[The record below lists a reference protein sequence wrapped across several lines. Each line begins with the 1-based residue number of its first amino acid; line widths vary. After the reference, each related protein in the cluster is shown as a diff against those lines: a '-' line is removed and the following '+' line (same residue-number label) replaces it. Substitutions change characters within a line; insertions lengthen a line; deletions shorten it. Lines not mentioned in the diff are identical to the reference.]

1 MPGSKEKYMISRYAI
16 VDTDLIGNNVKI
28 AEFAVIRSG
37 VVIGDNVVIHPNV
50 IIEPGVTIGNDVEI
64 FPGTYIGKVP
74 KGAGATARPITYEA
88 WVIISSECIIGPN
101 AVIFYEVEIGN
112 NTLLGDGA
120 SLREKVCVGHHCLI
134 SRYVTVN
141 YNSIIGNY
149 TRIMDLTHITGNC
162 RIGNNVFIS
171 TGVTT
176 TNDNIVV
183 DRTYEETMTG
193 PTIEDRATVGASASL
208 LPGVRVGE
216 GAFVG
221 VGAVVTKDVAPY
233 DLVMGVPARVIRN
246 LRENRLKSE

>member
-1 MPGSKEKYMISRYAI
+1 MISKYAI
-16 VDTDLIGNNVKI
+16 IETDSIGKNVKI
-28 AEFAVIRSG
+28 AEFAVIKSG
-37 VVIGDNVVIHPNV
+37 VVIGDNVIIHPNV

-88 WVIISSECIIGPN
+88 WVRISSECAIGPN

-120 SLREKVCVGHHCLI
+120 SLREKVSVGHHCLI

-141 YNSIIGNY
+141 YNSIIGDY

-162 RIGNNVFIS
+162 RIGNHVFIS
-171 TGVTT
+171 VGVMT
-176 TNDNIVV
+176 TNDNIVT
-183 DRTYEETMTG
+183 DRIYNEEIITG
-193 PTIEDRATVGASASL
+193 PILEDWATIGASASL

-221 VGAVVTKDVAPY
+221 VGAVVTRDVAPY
-233 DLVMGVPARVIRN
+233 ELVMGVPARVIRN
-246 LRENRLKSE
+246 LRESQLKRGK